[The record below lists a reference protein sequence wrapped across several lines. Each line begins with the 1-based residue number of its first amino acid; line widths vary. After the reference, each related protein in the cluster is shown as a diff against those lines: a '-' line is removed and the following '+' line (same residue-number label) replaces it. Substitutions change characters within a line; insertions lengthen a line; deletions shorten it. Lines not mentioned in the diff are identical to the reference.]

1 MNQSITNQ
9 PVQKISDKKLDRFEY
24 SKQVTEK
31 FCSLI
36 NEGKIMIPDQMKAI
50 ETLCNIMQPKTVN
63 QYRTPLL
70 NHYNSV
76 KGAIEGKRLMFFR
89 IGSEIFIPKQ

>member
-9 PVQKISDKKLDRFEY
+9 SVQKISDKKLDRFEF
-24 SKQVTEK
+24 SELVTEK
-31 FCSLI
+31 LCSLVM
-36 NEGKIMIPDQMKAI
+36 EGKIMIPDQMKAI

-76 KGAIEGKRLMFFR
+76 KGAIEGRRLMSFR
-89 IGSEIFIPKQ
+89 IGTEIFIPKQ